1 MNFDPIDYMNSA
13 DANNVQLMN
22 SVDEAQ
28 FKNFTDMVLQDIKH
42 GPRNQQ
48 NMSKN
53 NSILQNLR
61 ATKFLQTEQSNEKI
75 SPRAN
80 NKPLLQTASLNKRK
94 SFKPAALNTN
104 RGGARYFDKQPLSPS
119 NKVNFRDSMNVSEE
133 PHRLSSTTTNG
144 MKGFR
149 NLLGQNFVE

>member
-1 MNFDPIDYMNSA
+1 
-13 DANNVQLMN
+13 
-22 SVDEAQ
+22 
-28 FKNFTDMVLQDIKH
+28 MVLQDIKH

-61 ATKFLQTEQSNEKI
+61 ATKFLQTEQSNERI
-75 SPRAN
+75 SPRGN

-94 SFKPAALNTN
+94 NFKPAPLNSN
-104 RGGARYFDKQPLSPS
+104 RGGARYLDKQPMSPS

-149 NLLGQNFVE
+149 NLLG